1 MKILKFNLIL
11 VLVMFVSVLNAQVIG
26 GRQTKLEKFY
36 AEERWEDCA
45 FRAERMVL
53 QSKYKDDPEVNLYL
67 GASYAKVFLLC
78 LEDSTLL
85 NKVPEYLN
93 AYTYALKFSLIAKKK
108 DKKAKIIF
116 PKNNFMLEE
125 VAITGIYYIDHF
137 VSIKRVPKANSYLR
151 KIMKVYTDRNFN
163 FLGGVFSVMLADTV
177 NGNPIIR
184 ETFLEMD
191 SEKNREELNSDF
203 IMIDAFD
210 YYANFL
216 INQEPPL
223 YDSARNVV
231 NRGLKYFPDCE
242 LLKYDL
248 KLIDNPELDA
258 EKPKNEKK
266 KIVLKNIALNE
277 LNDLNDLEDE
287 DDD

>member
-1 MKILKFNLIL
+1 MRILNLIL
-11 VLVMFVSVLNAQVIG
+11 ILLVFTGFSNAQVIG
-26 GRQTKLEKFY
+26 GKQTKLEKFY

-45 FRAERMVL
+45 FKAERMVL

-210 YYANFL
+210 YYVNFL
-216 INQEPPL
+216 INQDPPL
-223 YDSARNVV
+223 FDSAKNVV

-242 LLKYDL
+242 LLRYDL